1 LPIKNSLG
9 GLFDTITKDG
19 TVLGWK
25 SKNVMTLGD
34 FIDFTGNDIYT
45 PSSNKIAGIGNIRSF
60 VEGIGL

>member
-34 FIDFTGNDIYT
+34 FIDFSDNKIYA